1 MTWND
6 SRVSCLTTLWRFQ
19 DWFYSLSTTDH
30 WILDDKAW
38 LDQETCWTILC
49 RSVSTRNSTY
59 NRGFIV
65 KDGFK
70 FGSDFILY
78 HSDGK
83 KHEHGFALVL
93 VHDNQSTLPVQQ
105 EVASFVRMADSVKKL
120 AYYVVC
126 SLQDVVKRIALN
138 IRLLFCKWGIQT
150 MHGFQESEDIIFVPT
165 NTHTNC

>member
-1 MTWND
+1 M
-6 SRVSCLTTLWRFQ
+6 
-19 DWFYSLSTTDH
+19 
-30 WILDDKAW
+30 
-38 LDQETCWTILC
+38 
-49 RSVSTRNSTY
+49 
-59 NRGFIV
+59 

-126 SLQDVVKRIALN
+126 SLQDVVNRIALN
-138 IRLLFCKWGIQT
+138 IRLLFCK
-150 MHGFQESEDIIFVPT
+150 
-165 NTHTNC
+165 

>member
-1 MTWND
+1 M
-6 SRVSCLTTLWRFQ
+6 
-19 DWFYSLSTTDH
+19 
-30 WILDDKAW
+30 
-38 LDQETCWTILC
+38 
-49 RSVSTRNSTY
+49 
-59 NRGFIV
+59 

-78 HSDGK
+78 HSDGE

-105 EVASFVRMADSVKKL
+105 EVTSFVRIADSVNKL

-138 IRLLFCKWGIQT
+138 IRSLSCK
-150 MHGFQESEDIIFVPT
+150 
-165 NTHTNC
+165 